1 MAKHPKD
8 ASARRSNVRHGR
20 QHRSNAW
27 MNGLRVVATTA
38 LVLVLSGVSVAAY
51 AVWDLANKV
60 QTVDL
65 GTKVPDAA
73 QVGSEAVEGELN
85 ILLVGSDSRAGQS
98 LDDGEEGELNDVT
111 MLLHVSADHQNA
123 TVISFPRDLMVP
135 VPSCTG
141 PEGEEDYYP
150 AASERQFNTTLG
162 QGGLS
167 CVVETVSELTGL
179 VIPYGGVVTFDG
191 VINISNAVGGV
202 DVCLTAPIDDP
213 YTGLVLPAGENTL
226 VGVEALQFLRT
237 RHGVG
242 DGGDTSRISNQQIFM
257 SSMVRKLK
265 SAETLSDPMKVYGLA
280 KAAVENMTLS
290 SGFTSISMMQQVA
303 STLKNI
309 DLNNINFVQ
318 FPNYTHPYQAG
329 RLAPDMASAQTMMD
343 LLRAGQPITV
353 SATGEAVEV
362 VGGEVAPVDPNAV
375 APVEGAPVEPVA
387 PPAGALPENIT
398 GQSAATVTCSQG
410 RTQF

>member
-1 MAKHPKD
+1 MAKHPTD
-8 ASARRSNVRHGR
+8 GSARRANVRHGR
-20 QHRSNAW
+20 QRRSNAW
-27 MNGLRVVATTA
+27 LNGLRVVATTA

-51 AVWDLANKV
+51 AVWDLANRV

-73 QVGSEAVEGELN
+73 LLGSDAVEGELN

-111 MLLHVSADHQNA
+111 MLMHVSADHKNA

-135 VPSCTG
+135 VPSCPG
-141 PEGEEDYYP
+141 PNGEEDYFS

-162 QGGLS
+162 EGGLP
-167 CVVETVSELTGL
+167 CVVRTVEELTGFD
-179 VIPYGGVVTFDG
+179 IPYGGVVTFDG
-191 VINISNAVGGV
+191 VINISTAIGGV

-257 SSMVRKLK
+257 SSLARKVK

-280 KAAVENMTLS
+280 KATVDNMTLS
-290 SGFTSISMMQQVA
+290 SGFTSTSMMQSVA

-309 DLNNINFVQ
+309 DLDRIVFLQ
-318 FPNYTHPYQAG
+318 FPSYSHPYEPG
-329 RLAPDMASAQTMMD
+329 RLTPDMYSAQIMLDMM
-343 LLRAGQPITV
+343 RSGQPMTV
-353 SATGEAVEV
+353 SATGEAVQVMGDEA
-362 VGGEVAPVDPNAV
+362 APVDPAAE
-375 APVEGAPVEPVA
+375 APAEGVPADPAA
-387 PPAGALPENIT
+387 PPTGALPDNVT
-398 GQSAATVTCSQG
+398 GQSAATITCSQG